1 MMGMRAKKI
10 CIAMLLIVGGIMA
23 VFLAH
28 RKVAEKITEEEY
40 QRFLDGE
47 VPAMKESGKTYFL
60 EDLFWEDVS
69 DVETFLSDIGS
80 DGVKELHIRNGFYYI
95 LKEKEG
101 KLTIIYEGTSYDHP
115 VEAMS
120 GILFY
125 RDEGA
130 PYHEVYRFT
139 KFQKD
144 GTMVEE
150 PTYECYDRNED
161 GEIGVEDVYLKDGVE
176 QDRTAWEK
184 ETEIYRAIKNE
195 RGL

>member
-60 EDLFWEDVS
+60 EDLFWEDLS
-69 DVETFLSDIGS
+69 DVETFLSDIVS

-195 RGL
+195 RVL

>member
-60 EDLFWEDVS
+60 
-69 DVETFLSDIGS
+69 DVETFLSDIDS

-144 GTMVEE
+144 GTH
-150 PTYECYDRNED
+150 
-161 GEIGVEDVYLKDGVE
+161 L
-176 QDRTAWEK
+176 
-184 ETEIYRAIKNE
+184 
-195 RGL
+195 